1 MKSIF
6 ETILQVFL
14 GIAAFVVSLL
24 ITLGISSD
32 FSRISTAAYWIEVA
46 AGAGLMLVIYNLIYI
61 MDQSNRAKNTHSR
74 YYVAFQTN
82 RLRMNF
88 IHENKLY
95 DKLDQAVKDE
105 NEERYIKKC
114 TKLIHRIT
122 SRTSYADIKGC
133 NGLEELAALGSRLL
147 LKKRAKKRLERLY
160 TRISS
165 GKVKIKEIKTE
176 NLLRDKEIT
185 LAEPEQL
192 DYSDTALETKR
203 NIQKVVSFVLFS
215 VISAVFTFSLTSIP
229 FWQAFVKNV
238 TMFFGAAISGFA
250 SSRGKT
256 NFKTNIYEN
265 RNTFFE
271 RRLGITDKFIDSSA
285 E

>member
-1 MKSIF
+1 MRNVF

-32 FSRISTAAYWIEVA
+32 FTRVSTAAYWIEVA
-46 AGAGLMLVIYNLIYI
+46 AGAGLMLVIYNMIYI
-61 MDQSNRAKNTHSR
+61 MDQNNRARNTRSR

-88 IHENKLY
+88 IQENKLY
-95 DKLDQAVKDE
+95 EQLEQAVKDE

-122 SRTSYADIKGC
+122 SRTSYEDIKNC
-133 NGLEELAALGSRLL
+133 NGIEEVNKLSEKLL
-147 LKKRAKKRLERLY
+147 LKKRGKKKLARLY
-160 TRISS
+160 TKITS
-165 GKVKIKEIKTE
+165 GKIKIKEIKTD

-185 LAEPEQL
+185 STEPEQL

-203 NIQKVVSFVLFS
+203 NIQKVISFILFS
-215 VISAVFTFSLTSIP
+215 VISAVFTFSLTSVP

-256 NFKTNIYEN
+256 NFKTSIYEN

-271 RRLGITDKFIDSSA
+271 RRLGITEKFEIK
-285 E
+285 

>member
-1 MKSIF
+1 MRNVF

-32 FSRISTAAYWIEVA
+32 FTRVSTAAYWIEVA
-46 AGAGLMLVIYNLIYI
+46 AGAGLMLVIYNMIYI
-61 MDQSNRAKNTHSR
+61 MDQNNRARNTRSR

-88 IHENKLY
+88 IQENKLY
-95 DKLDQAVKDE
+95 EQLEQAVKDE

-122 SRTSYADIKGC
+122 SRTSYEDIKNC
-133 NGLEELAALGSRLL
+133 NGIEEVNNLSERLL
-147 LKKRAKKRLERLY
+147 LKKRGKKKLARLY
-160 TRISS
+160 TKITS
-165 GKVKIKEIKTE
+165 GKIKIKEIKTD

-185 LAEPEQL
+185 STEPEQL
-192 DYSDTALETKR
+192 DYSDAALETKR
-203 NIQKVVSFVLFS
+203 NIQKVLSFILFS
-215 VISAVFTFSLTSIP
+215 VISAVFTFSLTSVP

-256 NFKTNIYEN
+256 NFKTSIYEN

-271 RRLGITDKFIDSSA
+271 RRLGITEKFEIK
-285 E
+285 

>member
-1 MKSIF
+1 MKNVF
-6 ETILQVFL
+6 ETMLQVCL
-14 GIAAFVVSLL
+14 GIAAFIVSLL

-32 FSRISTAAYWIEVA
+32 FTRVSTAAYWIEVA
-46 AGAGLMLVIYNLIYI
+46 AGAGLMLVIYNMIYI
-61 MDQSNRAKNTHSR
+61 MDQNNRAKNTRSR

-88 IHENKLY
+88 IQENKLY
-95 DKLDQAVKDE
+95 DQLEQAVKSE

-122 SRTSYADIKGC
+122 SRTSYEDIKNCKGV
-133 NGLEELAALGSRLL
+133 EEVNKLSEKLL
-147 LKKRAKKRLERLY
+147 LKKRGKKKLARLY
-160 TRISS
+160 TKITS
-165 GKVKIKEIKTE
+165 GKIKIKEIKTD

-185 LAEPEQL
+185 STESEQL
-192 DYSDTALETKR
+192 DYSDAALETKR
-203 NIQKVVSFVLFS
+203 NIQKVLSFILYS
-215 VISAVFTFSLTSIP
+215 VVSAVFTFSLTSVP

-256 NFKTNIYEN
+256 NFKTSIYEN
-265 RNTFFE
+265 RNAFFE
-271 RRLGITDKFIDSSA
+271 RRLGITEKFEIS
-285 E
+285 

>member
-1 MKSIF
+1 MRNVF

-32 FSRISTAAYWIEVA
+32 FTRVSTAAYWIEVA
-46 AGAGLMLVIYNLIYI
+46 AGAGLMLVIYNMIYI
-61 MDQSNRAKNTHSR
+61 MDQNNRARNTRSR

-88 IHENKLY
+88 IQENKLY
-95 DKLDQAVKDE
+95 EQLEQAVKDE

-122 SRTSYADIKGC
+122 SRTSYEDIKNC
-133 NGLEELAALGSRLL
+133 NGIEEVNNLSEKLL
-147 LKKRAKKRLERLY
+147 LKKRGKKKLVRLY
-160 TRISS
+160 TKITS
-165 GKVKIKEIKTE
+165 GKIKIKEIKTD

-185 LAEPEQL
+185 STEPEQL
-192 DYSDTALETKR
+192 DYSDAALETKR
-203 NIQKVVSFVLFS
+203 NIQKVLSFILFS
-215 VISAVFTFSLTSIP
+215 VISAVFTFSLTSVP

-256 NFKTNIYEN
+256 NFKTSIYEN

-271 RRLGITDKFIDSSA
+271 RRLGITEKFEIK
-285 E
+285 

>member
-1 MKSIF
+1 MRNVF

-32 FSRISTAAYWIEVA
+32 FTRVSTAAYWIEVA
-46 AGAGLMLVIYNLIYI
+46 AGAGLMLVIYNMIYI
-61 MDQSNRAKNTHSR
+61 MDQNNRARNTRSR

-88 IHENKLY
+88 IQENKLY
-95 DKLDQAVKDE
+95 EQLEQAVKDE

-122 SRTSYADIKGC
+122 SRTSYEDIKNC
-133 NGLEELAALGSRLL
+133 NGIEEVNKLSEKLL
-147 LKKRAKKRLERLY
+147 LKKRGKKKLARLY
-160 TRISS
+160 TKITS
-165 GKVKIKEIKTE
+165 GKIKIKEIKTD

-185 LAEPEQL
+185 STEPEQL
-192 DYSDTALETKR
+192 DYSDAALETKR
-203 NIQKVVSFVLFS
+203 NIQKVLSFILFS
-215 VISAVFTFSLTSIP
+215 VISAVFTFSLTSVP

-256 NFKTNIYEN
+256 NFKTSIYEN

-271 RRLGITDKFIDSSA
+271 RRLGITEKFEIK
-285 E
+285 

>member
-1 MKSIF
+1 MRNVF

-32 FSRISTAAYWIEVA
+32 FTRVSTAAYWIEVA
-46 AGAGLMLVIYNLIYI
+46 AGAGLMLVIYNMIYI
-61 MDQSNRAKNTHSR
+61 MDQNNRARNTRSR

-88 IHENKLY
+88 IQENKLY
-95 DKLDQAVKDE
+95 EQLEQAVKDE

-122 SRTSYADIKGC
+122 SRTSYEDIKNC
-133 NGLEELAALGSRLL
+133 NGIEEVNNLSEKLL
-147 LKKRAKKRLERLY
+147 LKKRGKKKLARLY
-160 TRISS
+160 TKITS
-165 GKVKIKEIKTE
+165 GKIKIKEIKTD

-185 LAEPEQL
+185 STEPEQL
-192 DYSDTALETKR
+192 DYSDAALETKR
-203 NIQKVVSFVLFS
+203 NIQKVLSFILFS
-215 VISAVFTFSLTSIP
+215 VISAVFTFSLTSVP

-256 NFKTNIYEN
+256 NFKTSIYEN

-271 RRLGITDKFIDSSA
+271 RRLGITEKFEIK
-285 E
+285 

>member
-1 MKSIF
+1 MRNVF

-32 FSRISTAAYWIEVA
+32 FTRVSTAAYWIEVA
-46 AGAGLMLVIYNLIYI
+46 AGAGLMLVIYNMIYI
-61 MDQSNRAKNTHSR
+61 MDQNNRARNNRSR

-88 IHENKLY
+88 IQENKLY
-95 DKLDQAVKDE
+95 EQLEQAVKDE

-122 SRTSYADIKGC
+122 SRTSYEDIKNC
-133 NGLEELAALGSRLL
+133 NGIEEVNKLSEKLL
-147 LKKRAKKRLERLY
+147 LKKRGKKKLARLY
-160 TRISS
+160 TKITS
-165 GKVKIKEIKTE
+165 GKIKIKEIKTD

-185 LAEPEQL
+185 STEPEQL
-192 DYSDTALETKR
+192 DYSDAALETKR
-203 NIQKVVSFVLFS
+203 NIQKVLSFILFS
-215 VISAVFTFSLTSIP
+215 VISAVFTFSLTSVP

-256 NFKTNIYEN
+256 NFKTSIYEN

-271 RRLGITDKFIDSSA
+271 RRLGITEKFEIK
-285 E
+285 